1 MLAVGL
7 NYWLVTKFE
16 LDKLSPIYVPMGI
29 LGLWF
34 LGLLSV
40 LGPARRA
47 AAIAPAVATRT
58 V

>member
-1 MLAVGL
+1 
-7 NYWLVTKFE
+7 
-16 LDKLSPIYVPMGI
+16 VPAGI

-40 LGPARRA
+40 LGPARKA
-47 AAIAPAVATRT
+47 AAIPPAVATRT